1 MPSFSDGGMEVIM
14 YKLQMKFQGIITYL
28 CLAAAA
34 LTFIYS
40 LGVSTDAYFLRTLE
54 SLSVSIPGSEMYYEM
69 QPFNKDFT
77 AYSIGLILLAVAC
90 LVANNH
96 KRRKYYIAN
105 YCTTVISSI
114 ADIALA
120 IWAMINVFDYKAKFL
135 AVDYSNLEAIGKRRP
150 NILINLGVDPNNVHG
165 PYSTFWF
172 DIAAVVLSILIIAAL
187 LNVANMIFKII
198 VMKKEKELL
207 KEGDAQ

>member
-1 MPSFSDGGMEVIM
+1 M
-14 YKLQMKFQGIITYL
+14 YRLQMKFQSIITYL

-34 LTFIYS
+34 LTFFYS

-77 AYSIGLILLAVAC
+77 TYSIVAILLAVAC
-90 LVANNH
+90 LCANNH
-96 KRRKYYIAN
+96 KRRKYYVAN
-105 YCTTVISSI
+105 YCTTVISSV

-120 IWAMINVFDYKAKFL
+120 IWAFINVFEYKAKFL

-150 NILINLGVDPNNVHG
+150 NILINLGVDPNNVYG

-172 DIAAVVLSILIIAAL
+172 DIAAVVLSIHIIAAL

-198 VMKKEKELL
+198 VMKEEQKLL
-207 KEGDAQ
+207 KEGGAK

>member
-1 MPSFSDGGMEVIM
+1 M
-14 YKLQMKFQGIITYL
+14 YRLQMKFQSIITYL

-34 LTFIYS
+34 LTFFYS

-77 AYSIGLILLAVAC
+77 TYSIVAILLAVAC
-90 LVANNH
+90 LCANNH
-96 KRRKYYIAN
+96 KRRKYYVAN
-105 YCTTVISSI
+105 YCTTVISSV

-120 IWAMINVFDYKAKFL
+120 IWAFINVFEYKAKFL
-135 AVDYSNLEAIGKRRP
+135 AVDYSKLERVP
-150 NILINLGVDPNNVHG
+150 PTILANLGVDSNNVHG

-172 DIAAVVLSILIIAAL
+172 DIAAVVLSLLIIAAL
-187 LNVANMIFKII
+187 LNVANMVFKII
-198 VMKKEKELL
+198 VMKEEQKLL
-207 KEGDAQ
+207 YLDVP

>member
-34 LTFIYS
+34 LTFVYS

-135 AVDYSNLEAIGKRRP
+135 AVDYSKLERVPDAI
-150 NILINLGVDPNNVHG
+150 LLNLGVDPNNVHG

-207 KEGDAQ
+207 KEGDAR

>member
-1 MPSFSDGGMEVIM
+1 MPSFLDGGTEIIM
-14 YKLQMKFQGIITYL
+14 YKLQMKFQGIITYI

-34 LTFIYS
+34 LTFFYS
-40 LGVSTDAYFLRTLE
+40 LGVSTDAYFLRSVQ
-54 SLSVSIPGSEMYYEM
+54 SLGKEVPGMEMYHEM

-77 AYSIGLILLAVAC
+77 NYSIVLILLAASC

-114 ADIALA
+114 ANIVVAV
-120 IWAMINVFDYKAKFL
+120 WAFINVFKYKAMFL
-135 AVDYSNLEAIGKRRP
+135 AVDYSNLTTVPPGV
-150 NILINLGVDPNNVHG
+150 LSSLGINPENVNG

-172 DIAAVVLSILIIAAL
+172 DIAAVVLTILIIASI
-187 LNVANMIFKII
+187 LNIANLVFKTI
-198 VMKKEKELL
+198 VMKQEKRILE
-207 KEGDAQ
+207 EGASEV

>member
-1 MPSFSDGGMEVIM
+1 
-14 YKLQMKFQGIITYL
+14 MKFQSIITYL

-34 LTFIYS
+34 LTFFYS

-77 AYSIGLILLAVAC
+77 TYSIVAILLAVAC
-90 LVANNH
+90 LCANNH
-96 KRRKYYIAN
+96 KRRKYYVAN
-105 YCTTVISSI
+105 YCTTVISSV

-120 IWAMINVFDYKAKFL
+120 IWAFINVFEYKAKFL
-135 AVDYSNLEAIGKRRP
+135 AVDYSKLERVPPAI
-150 NILINLGVDPNNVHG
+150 LANLGVDSNNVYG

-172 DIAAVVLSILIIAAL
+172 DIAAVVLSLLIIAAL
-187 LNVANMIFKII
+187 LNVANMVFKII
-198 VMKKEKELL
+198 VMKEEQKLL
-207 KEGDAQ
+207 KEGGAK

>member
-1 MPSFSDGGMEVIM
+1 M
-14 YKLQMKFQGIITYL
+14 YRLQMKFQSIITYL

-34 LTFIYS
+34 LTFFYS

-77 AYSIGLILLAVAC
+77 TYSIVAILLAVAC
-90 LVANNH
+90 LCANNH
-96 KRRKYYIAN
+96 KRRKYYVAN
-105 YCTTVISSI
+105 YCTTVISSV

-120 IWAMINVFDYKAKFL
+120 IWAFINVFEYKAKFL
-135 AVDYSNLEAIGKRRP
+135 AVDYSKLERVPPAI
-150 NILINLGVDPNNVHG
+150 LANLGVDSNNVYG

-172 DIAAVVLSILIIAAL
+172 DIAAVVLSLLIIAAL
-187 LNVANMIFKII
+187 LNVANMVFKII
-198 VMKKEKELL
+198 VMKEEQKLL
-207 KEGDAQ
+207 KEGGAK

>member
-1 MPSFSDGGMEVIM
+1 MDVIM
-14 YKLQMKFQGIITYL
+14 YRLQMKFQSIITYL

-34 LTFIYS
+34 LTFFYS

-77 AYSIGLILLAVAC
+77 TYSIVAILLAVAC
-90 LVANNH
+90 LGANNH
-96 KRRKYYIAN
+96 KRRKYYVAN
-105 YCTTVISSI
+105 YCTTVISSV

-120 IWAMINVFDYKAKFL
+120 IWAFINVFEYKAKFL

-150 NILINLGVDPNNVHG
+150 NVLINLGVDPNNVYG

-198 VMKKEKELL
+198 VMKEEQKLL
-207 KEGDAQ
+207 KEGGAK